1 MEGWFHPGQRCLLPL
16 WLCVVLATVLSDTAK
31 IRSSPP
37 RPPPSPPAPVVR
49 LPTIDP
55 PPWHLLEPPPPR
67 HINQGVSGSGADRE
81 NRQTAA
87 ADDASAAKGDF
98 NTVRWDPIIGLE

>member
-16 WLCVVLATVLSDTAK
+16 WLCLVLATVLSDTAK

-37 RPPPSPPAPVVR
+37 PAP
-49 LPTIDP
+49 LSSLSTIDP
-55 PPWHLLEPPPPR
+55 PPWHLLESPPPPPG

-81 NRQTAA
+81 NREAAA
-87 ADDASAAKGDF
+87 ADDVGAAKGYF
-98 NTVRWDPIIGLE
+98 NTVRWDPIIG

>member
-37 RPPPSPPAPVVR
+37 PHPSPFS
-49 LPTIDP
+49 TIDP
-55 PPWHLLEPPPPR
+55 PPWHLLERPPPSPLG

-81 NRQTAA
+81 NREAAA
-87 ADDASAAKGDF
+87 ADDVGAAKGDF
-98 NTVRWDPIIGLE
+98 NTVR